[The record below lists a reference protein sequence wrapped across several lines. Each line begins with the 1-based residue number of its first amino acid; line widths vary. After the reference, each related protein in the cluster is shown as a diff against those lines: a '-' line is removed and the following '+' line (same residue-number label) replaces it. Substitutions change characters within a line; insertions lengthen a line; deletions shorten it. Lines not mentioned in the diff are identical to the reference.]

1 MNRKDLNY
9 SFTPVPTTFMYL
21 MDSDCYKAMA
31 LLMHYESYWK
41 SNGKLVNGFFTKSI
55 GEIKDCLLMANEKD
69 ARLTIEALFR
79 SKLIDVYATDG
90 RRSPLRIRLNWD
102 KIMELANKSIKEI
115 QEFETPIVK
124 LKRNE
129 NLTYCQQKVEDM
141 NGIDDNLSTNCTPT
155 LYRLENTEI
164 IEKEK
169 DKKESLSSS
178 SSLSSFSSSL
188 SSEEQVQE
196 SFNPDDNQED
206 STQETEDEEDEEWF
220 DEVTE
225 YIRTNA
231 FRELRGETIT
241 KEDENFQKSI
251 RMLMEYDNFSR
262 KEAIEVYNEIL
273 HRFKDSFRK
282 LPSLWRKTEQSIAD

>member
-90 RRSPLRIRLNWD
+90 RRSPLRIKLNWD

-141 NGIDDNLSTNCTPT
+141 NGIDDNLSTKCTPT
-155 LYRLENTEI
+155 IDNLDNIDI

-169 DKKESLSSS
+169 DEKESLS
-178 SSLSSFSSSL
+178 SSLSSFSSSF
-188 SSEEQVQE
+188 SSEEQVKE

-206 STQETEDEEDEEWF
+206 SIQETEDEENEEWF
-220 DEVTE
+220 DEVQE

-231 FRELRGETIT
+231 LRELRGETIT
-241 KEDENFQKSI
+241 KEDDNFQKSI
-251 RMLMEYDNFSR
+251 LMLMEYDNFKR
-262 KEAIEVYNEIL
+262 RDAIDLYNDLL
-273 HRFKDSFRK
+273 HRYKDSFRK
-282 LPSLWRKTEQSIAD
+282 FPSLWRKTEPCTAD